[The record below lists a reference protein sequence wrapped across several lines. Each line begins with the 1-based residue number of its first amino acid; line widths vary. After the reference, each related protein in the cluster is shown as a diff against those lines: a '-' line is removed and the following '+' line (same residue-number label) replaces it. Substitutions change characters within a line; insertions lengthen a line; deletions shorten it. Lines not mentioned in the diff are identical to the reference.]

1 MQEAAEEIKVIYRS
15 EDLLAVYKEKGLATV
30 PLKKNPEGD
39 SLLKR
44 LSLEYPEV
52 TAVCGRNSWEGGIIH
67 RLDTPTSG
75 IVIAARNQ
83 KSYDEL
89 VRAQKLDLIK
99 KRYIAVVSKRDE
111 RIEGFEDF
119 PYKWNGD
126 SLSVSSFFRSYGER
140 AASVRPVLNNRR
152 FISGE
157 TYKTEIRKVDENTFE
172 CVITRGFRHQIRSHL
187 AWAGYPIVGDDRYG
201 GEENESLL
209 LEACSV
215 SFPFQSKVLEIS
227 L

>member
-1 MQEAAEEIKVIYRS
+1 MQEVAEEIKIIYRS

-44 LSLEYPEV
+44 LSLLYPEV
-52 TAVCGRNSWEGGIIH
+52 MAVCGKNSWEGGIIH

-89 VRAQKLDLIK
+89 VRAQKQDLIK
-99 KRYIAVVSKRDE
+99 KCYIANVSKRVE
-111 RIEGFEDF
+111 RIDGFEDF

-126 SLSVSSFFRSYGER
+126 SLTVISYFRPYGEKG
-140 AASVRPVLNNRR
+140 ASVRPVLNNRR
-152 FISGE
+152 YTSGE
-157 TYKTEIRKVDENTFE
+157 TYKTEIRKVNENTFE

-201 GEENESLL
+201 GEENSFLL

-215 SFPFQSKVLEIS
+215 SFPFKGKVLEIS